1 MQAHMLACVF
11 AYAYIYARLFIP
23 SFPAAIFT
31 AVQQFNSIICYKTL
45 SCAKVH
51 TYTNTFIYV
60 CIGACAVNACR
71 VTCEA
76 RVCAHGQ
83 A

>member
-1 MQAHMLACVF
+1 MCMF
-11 AYAYIYARLFIP
+11 AYAKLCGARLFIP

-45 SCAKVH
+45 SCAKIHTHTSTYVWVH
-51 TYTNTFIYV
+51 
-60 CIGACAVNACR
+60 CK

-76 RVCAHGQ
+76 RVCAHGLGLS
-83 A
+83 